1 MTDRTVKK
9 DAEDAYVGRWVFPRS
24 DDPLE
29 MVGRKG
35 VHDLI
40 WLSEYIATL
49 LQLGKSDRLLDLC
62 CGNGL
67 LSVLIAPQ
75 VREILGVDFS
85 EALLQRAKHIAAA
98 PNIDYRQADARAIV
112 RVANNRKF
120 EKVLISAAFQ
130 YFDRSTARELLSAL
144 WKSSSRMASSPS

>member
-1 MTDRTVKK
+1 MPDSLLKA
-9 DAEDAYVGRWVFPRS
+9 DFEDAYVGRWVFPQS

-49 LQLGKSDRLLDLC
+49 LELGKSDHLLDLC

-75 VREILGVDFS
+75 VREILAVDFS
-85 EALLQRAKHIAAA
+85 EALLQQAKQIAAA
-98 PNIDYRQADARAIV
+98 PNIDYRQADALAIV
-112 RVANNRKF
+112 RLANDRKF
-120 EKVLISAAFQ
+120 EKVLSVRHFNIS
-130 YFDRSTARELLSAL
+130 TGLL
-144 WKSSSRMASSPS
+144 RASC